1 MTEIRN
7 SQGKLVCRAD
17 KDNKTVEI
25 AVKGN
30 VTVIRF
36 TDDGKMKIENTE
48 RKVEKTKYPQT
59 ARRQGKQISIAFTP
73 SFLFAENSTA
83 LRIPPNSRS

>member
-1 MTEIRN
+1 MQDIRN

-17 KDNKTVEI
+17 KDSKSVEI

-36 TDDGKMKIENTE
+36 TDDGKI
-48 RKVEKTKYPQT
+48 KVTNIDK
-59 ARRQGKQISIAFTP
+59 AV
-73 SFLFAENSTA
+73 
-83 LRIPPNSRS
+83 

>member
-7 SQGKLVCRAD
+7 NQGKLVCRAD
-17 KDNKTVEI
+17 KDSKTVEI

-36 TDDGKMKIENTE
+36 TDDGKIKIENTE
-48 RKVEKTKYPQT
+48 RKV
-59 ARRQGKQISIAFTP
+59 
-73 SFLFAENSTA
+73 
-83 LRIPPNSRS
+83 

>member
-1 MTEIRN
+1 MQDIRN

-17 KDNKTVEI
+17 KDSKSVEI

-36 TDDGKMKIENTE
+36 TDDGKIKIVNTE
-48 RKVEKTKYPQT
+48 RKV
-59 ARRQGKQISIAFTP
+59 
-73 SFLFAENSTA
+73 
-83 LRIPPNSRS
+83 

>member
-17 KDNKTVEI
+17 KDSKTVEI

-36 TDDGKMKIENTE
+36 TDDGKMKIENTG
-48 RKVEKTKYPQT
+48 RTV
-59 ARRQGKQISIAFTP
+59 
-73 SFLFAENSTA
+73 
-83 LRIPPNSRS
+83 

>member
-1 MTEIRN
+1 MGKLTDVRN

-17 KDNKTVEI
+17 KDSKTVEI

-36 TDDGKMKIENTE
+36 TDDGKIKVTNTD
-48 RKVEKTKYPQT
+48 KAV
-59 ARRQGKQISIAFTP
+59 
-73 SFLFAENSTA
+73 
-83 LRIPPNSRS
+83 

>member
-17 KDNKTVEI
+17 KDSKTVEI

-36 TDDGKMKIENTE
+36 TDDGKI
-48 RKVEKTKYPQT
+48 KVTNIDK
-59 ARRQGKQISIAFTP
+59 AV
-73 SFLFAENSTA
+73 
-83 LRIPPNSRS
+83 

>member
-36 TDDGKMKIENTE
+36 TDDCKMKIENTE
-48 RKVEKTKYPQT
+48 RKV
-59 ARRQGKQISIAFTP
+59 
-73 SFLFAENSTA
+73 
-83 LRIPPNSRS
+83 

>member
-17 KDNKTVEI
+17 KDSKTVEI

-30 VTVIRF
+30 ITVIRF
-36 TDDGKMKIENTE
+36 TDDGKI
-48 RKVEKTKYPQT
+48 KVTNIDK
-59 ARRQGKQISIAFTP
+59 AV
-73 SFLFAENSTA
+73 
-83 LRIPPNSRS
+83 

>member
-1 MTEIRN
+1 MQDIRN

-17 KDNKTVEI
+17 KDSKSVEI

-36 TDDGKMKIENTE
+36 TDDGKIKVTNTD
-48 RKVEKTKYPQT
+48 KAV
-59 ARRQGKQISIAFTP
+59 
-73 SFLFAENSTA
+73 
-83 LRIPPNSRS
+83 

>member
-17 KDNKTVEI
+17 KDSKTVEI

-36 TDDGKMKIENTE
+36 TDDGKIKVTNTD
-48 RKVEKTKYPQT
+48 KAV
-59 ARRQGKQISIAFTP
+59 
-73 SFLFAENSTA
+73 
-83 LRIPPNSRS
+83 